1 MFRFVIL
8 SICILGL
15 YGQSGCT
22 TRTVPITGRQQLTLA
37 QDDALNKQAAHLYS
51 ETLRAKGLSS
61 RPEERRMVREVGE
74 KIQKAVELYYRETG
88 RSAEL
93 SLYQWEFNV
102 VNDPAINAFCFPG
115 GKVVFNSGIIPV
127 CGSEVGIAFV
137 MGHEIAHAIAHHT
150 NEYQTQK
157 IIADTGIAVASIST
171 TEEYQRTLNDL
182 AKLSVELGLML
193 PHNRRQELEADH
205 IGLILMAMAG
215 YDPYESVEY
224 FNRMESKAV
233 GSTGLPWLA
242 THPLDAV
249 RIKHLEII
257 IPNVLPIY
265 KKALLEG
272 R

>member
-1 MFRFVIL
+1 
-8 SICILGL
+8 
-15 YGQSGCT
+15 
-22 TRTVPITGRQQLTLA
+22 
-37 QDDALNKQAAHLYS
+37 
-51 ETLRAKGLSS
+51 
-61 RPEERRMVREVGE
+61 MVREVGE

-102 VNDPAINAFCFPG
+102 VNDPAINASCYPG

-127 CGSEVGIAFV
+127 CGGEVGIAFV
-137 MGHEIAHAIAHHT
+137 MGHEIAHAIAHHV
-150 NEYQTQK
+150 NESQTQK

-171 TEEYQRTLNDL
+171 TNEEYQRALKDL
-182 AKLSVELGLML
+182 AELSVELGLMR

-205 IGLILMAMAG
+205 IGLVLMAMAG

-224 FNRMESKAV
+224 FNRMESKAA
-233 GSTGLPWLA
+233 GSTGLPWLS